1 MAALPPAKPLEESP
15 MRPSWK
21 LALIGGEVTVLAAF
35 TGVGIHLA
43 MQPHRIAFRPPPLVL
58 PTIRAAA
65 IPSVGI
71 PLVPVPRPTPPSA
84 SPPGLG
90 PELFRKFGQQDHD
103 LAMQEWDILRRLT
116 GAIER
121 YVETQIAERFPK
133 KR

>member
-43 MQPHRIAFRPPPLVL
+43 MQPHRVAFRPPPLIL
-58 PTIRAAA
+58 PATRPAV

-71 PLVPVPRPTPPSA
+71 PLVPIPRPTPPSA

-121 YVETQIAERFPK
+121 YVEAQIAERFPK

>member
-1 MAALPPAKPLEESP
+1 

-43 MQPHRIAFRPPPLVL
+43 MQPHRIAFRPPPIVL
-58 PTIRAAA
+58 PTIRPAV
-65 IPSVGI
+65 IPRVGT
-71 PLVPVPRPTPPSA
+71 PLVPPPPTAAPLA
-84 SPPGLG
+84 GRPGLG
-90 PELFRKFGQQDHD
+90 PELLRKFGHQDHD
-103 LAMQEWDILRRLT
+103 LLVEQWDMLQRLT

-121 YVETQIAERFPK
+121 YVEATITERFGV